1 MSLMTFFTAPPTQL
15 YKKID
20 SIYKNL
26 VLNRYQ
32 SLDEF
37 SSEFNDALQNEE
49 IQYQSI
55 NLLRSIFDPAY
66 KPVEETEDM
75 EVDIDMDVKAEDSKM
90 EEVHPQQKLEESTTN
105 DKLERQE
112 STSSNMEVVEQAATN
127 DNLNNQVPIKSEM
140 EVVEQAAS
148 NGQLDEVENSGNMEA
163 EQAVKLDANIAEPTV
178 NNDQIEKEAMTVVPP
193 GSQA

>member
-37 SSEFNDALQNEE
+37 SSEFNNALQNEE

-148 NGQLDEVENSGNMEA
+148 NGQLDEVENSGNMEV

-193 GSQA
+193 ESQA

>member
-37 SSEFNDALQNEE
+37 SSEFNNALQNEE

-75 EVDIDMDVKAEDSKM
+75 EVDIDVDVKAEDSKM

-148 NGQLDEVENSGNMEA
+148 NGQLDEVENSGNMEV

-193 GSQA
+193 ESQA

>member
-37 SSEFNDALQNEE
+37 SSEFNNALQNEE

-75 EVDIDMDVKAEDSKM
+75 EVDIDMNVKAEDSKM
-90 EEVHPQQKLEESTTN
+90 EEVHPQQKLEESATN

-148 NGQLDEVENSGNMEA
+148 NGQLDEVENSDNMEV

-193 GSQA
+193 ESQA

>member
-32 SLDEF
+32 SLVEF
-37 SSEFNDALQNEE
+37 SSEFNSALQNEE

-75 EVDIDMDVKAEDSKM
+75 EVDIDVDVKAEDSKM
-90 EEVHPQQKLEESTTN
+90 EEVHPQQKLEESATN

-148 NGQLDEVENSGNMEA
+148 NGQLDEVENSDNMEV

-178 NNDQIEKEAMTVVPP
+178 NNDQIEKEAMTVVPSE
-193 GSQA
+193 SQV